1 MEDAGIDTSVFK
13 AHSVRGA
20 TCSTAAVAGITT
32 KDILDPADWSSEGTF
47 QCFYCRKLG
56 RKMELFLAEQFSSP
70 TIAILQTLHVN
81 MELSLPISNL

>member
-20 TCSTAAVAGITT
+20 TCSTAGITT

-47 QCFYCRKLG
+47 QCFYCRKLE
-56 RKMELFLAEQFSSP
+56 RKMELFLAEQFCPP

-81 MELSLPISNL
+81 MELSLPICNL